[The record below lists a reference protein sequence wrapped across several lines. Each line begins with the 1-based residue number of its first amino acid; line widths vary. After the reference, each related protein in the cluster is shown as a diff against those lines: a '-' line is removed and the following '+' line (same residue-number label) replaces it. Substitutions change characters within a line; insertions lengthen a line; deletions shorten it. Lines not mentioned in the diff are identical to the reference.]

1 MLILRKALQTI
12 KADTSIRHIGSFSA
26 AMAEALAKHEAE
38 QKAFQAKKQP
48 YKPRYNGRVKK
59 RQWEQ
64 SSETEE
70 GASKRPANFDPADRV
85 KRRKYAMLLGY
96 SGANYFGMQRNPG
109 MKTIEEDVFK
119 AMFENKLVTEEMFNQ
134 AQLIQFQRAART
146 DKGVS
151 AARQVCSLKFPD
163 EFDLK
168 ALNASL
174 PDEIRIFS
182 IVRVTKG
189 FNSKDQC
196 NSRTYTYTL
205 PTISFAEHQEKE
217 VQMESYRAPKE
228 RIDRLN
234 EILKQF
240 EGTKNFHNFT
250 SRKDFIDPS
259 SKRYIMSFTCG
270 EPFLSPDNI
279 EFATI
284 TIQGQSFMLHQIRKM
299 VGLSLAVLRG
309 HTTEETIKRSFT
321 EERLDIPMAPGLG
334 LVLDRIHYDR
344 YNERY
349 GQDGVHAPL
358 TWEKEEPEIQ
368 EFINKYIFPT
378 IYNIEMKEKPMVAW
392 LETLGFHSYDV
403 RTDQQVD
410 EAEETREI
418 KASEC
423 STETAEVQN
432 DTETSNLQTV

>member
-1 MLILRKALQTI
+1 M
-12 KADTSIRHIGSFSA
+12 
-26 AMAEALAKHEAE
+26 
-38 QKAFQAKKQP
+38 
-48 YKPRYNGRVKK
+48 
-59 RQWEQ
+59 
-64 SSETEE
+64 
-70 GASKRPANFDPADRV
+70 
-85 KRRKYAMLLGY
+85 
-96 SGANYFGMQRNPG
+96 
-109 MKTIEEDVFK
+109 
-119 AMFENKLVTEEMFNQ
+119 
-134 AQLIQFQRAART
+134 
-146 DKGVS
+146 
-151 AARQVCSLKFPD
+151 
-163 EFDLK
+163 
-168 ALNASL
+168 
-174 PDEIRIFS
+174 
-182 IVRVTKG
+182 
-189 FNSKDQC
+189 
-196 NSRTYTYTL
+196 
-205 PTISFAEHQEKE
+205 SFA
-217 VQMESYRAPKE
+217 
-228 RIDRLN
+228 
-234 EILKQF
+234 
-240 EGTKNFHNFT
+240 
-250 SRKDFIDPS
+250 
-259 SKRYIMSFTCG
+259 CG

-349 GQDGVHAPL
+349 GQDGVHVPL

-410 EAEETREI
+410 EAEEIREI